1 MKRRTGK
8 QFDDGGWIRESFARK
23 MRISA
28 DRSRLSL
35 TGYIY
40 IIRQGAF
47 ADKKKGKNKKGERE
61 ESKRRKRKKILN
73 FISWKFDEIS
83 EWTLRRFT
91 VHFIFHTLLPCVERP
106 SVILQRSNICPA
118 AFIKFLRNCEIRV
131 GHKY

>member
-1 MKRRTGK
+1 MKRRTGE

-47 ADKKKGKNKKGERE
+47 ADKKKEKIRKEKERNRRE
-61 ESKRRKRKKILN
+61 GREKRYSILFRGN
-73 FISWKFDEIS
+73 L
-83 EWTLRRFT
+83 TR
-91 VHFIFHTLLPCVERP
+91 
-106 SVILQRSNICPA
+106 
-118 AFIKFLRNCEIRV
+118 
-131 GHKY
+131 